1 MGETQAKKKKA
12 PLSMWKVILIVIA
25 VVYVM
30 SFIIPSGAYE
40 RDGKMAI
47 PGTYQ
52 IIDKIYLNPAQV
64 ILAVGDLVYS
74 TFGKLFVTLI
84 IMGGMMGIVNS
95 TGVLGQEIAGLAP
108 YSGSDLRTIVTIL
121 NLTVVSACL
130 IFWVKRCQKNPE
142 IYAKNFGGENAVEEG
157 DVPGADE

>member
-52 IIDKIYLNPAQV
+52 IIDKISLNPAQV

-95 TGVLGQEIAGLAP
+95 THFKCFQL
-108 YSGSDLRTIVTIL
+108 
-121 NLTVVSACL
+121 
-130 IFWVKRCQKNPE
+130 
-142 IYAKNFGGENAVEEG
+142 
-157 DVPGADE
+157 

>member
-74 TFGKLFVTLI
+74 TMPEESGNLCEKLWRRKH
-84 IMGGMMGIVNS
+84 GRRGRC
-95 TGVLGQEIAGLAP
+95 
-108 YSGSDLRTIVTIL
+108 SGHR
-121 NLTVVSACL
+121 
-130 IFWVKRCQKNPE
+130 
-142 IYAKNFGGENAVEEG
+142 
-157 DVPGADE
+157 

>member
-95 TGVLGQEIAGLAP
+95 TGVLDRAL
-108 YSGSDLRTIVTIL
+108 S
-121 NLTVVSACL
+121 NLIHRLKDKETMRKSL
-130 IFWVKRCQKNPE
+130 
-142 IYAKNFGGENAVEEG
+142 
-157 DVPGADE
+157 

>member
-52 IIDKIYLNPAQV
+52 IIDKIYLNLAQV

-74 TFGKLFVTLI
+74 TI
-84 IMGGMMGIVNS
+84 
-95 TGVLGQEIAGLAP
+95 QE
-108 YSGSDLRTIVTIL
+108 
-121 NLTVVSACL
+121 SAANNGE
-130 IFWVKRCQKNPE
+130 QKNTRY
-142 IYAKNFGGENAVEEG
+142 IKSRKILRKR
-157 DVPGADE
+157 